1 MMRIPSEPRRERNE
15 WVLQFINI
23 IFLIL
28 LFFLVN
34 ATIQSPPP
42 QNITPPVSIMSEV
55 SAPPSGALFID
66 RNGAIFWENRQIN
79 LQELGAAELRPHA
92 LYADKALQARK
103 LVAAISA
110 LRTIGIQGLP
120 LITVRAAP

>member
-34 ATIQSPPP
+34 ATIKSPPP

-79 LQELGAAELRPHA
+79 LQELGAAKLRPPA